1 MVSAARAV
9 FAAAWSPDPGRELA
23 GPRRALQG
31 ELAALRTVNADAL
44 ADAGGADAGWPVSAA
59 AEDLAFLALSLPAQ
73 RPAPPPA
80 VAGAFLE
87 HLDALGAALTGPGR
101 PPTGAPVLPDHP
113 RTVAA
118 TAVLTTA
125 VADTRAR

>member
-1 MVSAARAV
+1 M
-9 FAAAWSPDPGRELA
+9 
-23 GPRRALQG
+23 
-31 ELAALRTVNADAL
+31 NADAL

-59 AEDLAFLALSLPAQ
+59 AEELAFLALSLPAQ

-80 VAGAFLE
+80 VAGAFLD
-87 HLDALGAALTGPGR
+87 HLDELGAALTGPAR

-118 TAVLTTA
+118 AAALTTA
-125 VADTRAR
+125 VADIRAVK